1 MCGTNCT
8 VLCSWYIYDVQAK
21 GRMAQGGGDK
31 KSGVE
36 NLPHP
41 ISATSKARDAAGK
54 AVGVS
59 GKTVDFATRVL
70 AQSLSV
76 KEQQNTARR

>member
-1 MCGTNCT
+1 MLGIYLLRGALSTN
-8 VLCSWYIYDVQAK
+8 SRSIYDVQAK

-54 AVGVS
+54 AVGV
-59 GKTVDFATRVL
+59 
-70 AQSLSV
+70 
-76 KEQQNTARR
+76 